1 MNKKFIQMLIAIVI
15 FMGTSAS
22 SDEKRGDAAT
32 GARCPEREELHKWGQ
47 KFHVCTHSDI
57 RNDWC
62 PPPDPYFHPFSLSVH
77 GAVVG
82 GVNDSTLVSGSTSL
96 GRNGWRIDEKTG
108 YAWTYYQL
116 NPSKSTGLDGP
127 TPTCTYTVCS
137 SSKPCGKGTCI
148 DKPCPKDWIV
158 GEITLLTEV
167 TKSCGGKNYDIKI
180 QGCCNGAVYDLK
192 TQGCCNGGVYDPKT
206 QGCCNGNLCYSP
218 YVCAENKCCPEGS
231 SSTLCGGECCS
242 EASIC
247 VNGQCTPCSEGTK
260 ACPCPSDKKNC
271 TPTCIPEGDTC
282 KHGGRICPKG
292 DVLCGGECMN
302 PQDRYCKDGKI
313 HACTNTEIIVNN
325 ACQACPEDK
334 KFSVNNKCAPC
345 PYGEVFVGKKCH
357 RCINQLECKYKWV
370 WDSNGICFSAVYAT
384 LSDGSVVNVSKNHKE
399 SASQKCCSDLVKAV
413 QGFTSPFVCP
423 GYGPEEWTQN
433 SNYKCV
439 PGACNST
446 PSEACE
452 SKCFN
457 ACKHNLNLAVVA
469 ACYWFCIIPCKL

>member
-1 MNKKFIQMLIAIVI
+1 
-15 FMGTSAS
+15 
-22 SDEKRGDAAT
+22 
-32 GARCPEREELHKWGQ
+32 
-47 KFHVCTHSDI
+47 
-57 RNDWC
+57 
-62 PPPDPYFHPFSLSVH
+62 
-77 GAVVG
+77 
-82 GVNDSTLVSGSTSL
+82 
-96 GRNGWRIDEKTG
+96 
-108 YAWTYYQL
+108 
-116 NPSKSTGLDGP
+116 
-127 TPTCTYTVCS
+127 
-137 SSKPCGKGTCI
+137 
-148 DKPCPKDWIV
+148 
-158 GEITLLTEV
+158 
-167 TKSCGGKNYDIKI
+167 
-180 QGCCNGAVYDLK
+180 
-192 TQGCCNGGVYDPKT
+192 
-206 QGCCNGNLCYSP
+206 
-218 YVCAENKCCPEGS
+218 
-231 SSTLCGGECCS
+231 
-242 EASIC
+242 
-247 VNGQCTPCSEGTK
+247 
-260 ACPCPSDKKNC
+260 
-271 TPTCIPEGDTC
+271 
-282 KHGGRICPKG
+282 
-292 DVLCGGECMN
+292 MN

-357 RCINQLECKYKWV
+357 RCINQLECKYKWE